1 MVNHLAFAR
10 RMVSVEKKKEKS
22 KKEVYLCCCS
32 KIAID
37 SMNMNECHF
46 VPVKFYLL
54 KQAD

>member
-1 MVNHLAFAR
+1 VVNHLAFAR